1 MWSTTCTQT
10 AVLRAGVPTCRIN
23 CIWHL
28 VPGPIPTLHQ
38 CPGASSHMA
47 WPKSFQPES
56 GECEGCSHVRQHVS
70 GCLPEKSGGH
80 QIARYERFSHR
91 HRSVVREEG
100 NDTSSPL
107 PSRLSECVSG
117 LSVPEGSNPQD
128 RVEPKPDRSRQ
139 VFSCLGQTIRGS
151 VRPREHEIGNIRLT
165 HSGGGVLESGQSCPK
180 LGRPVRVCVPS
191 DKPDKGLSKQGQN
204 RKRRDRPDSS
214 RLAQPGV
221 VSGPFRSRDRLS
233 NNSPTSAETAQADLL
248 TPPSSA
254 SVESQPS
261 LYGGFQGIPQGER
274 IF

>member
-1 MWSTTCTQT
+1 
-10 AVLRAGVPTCRIN
+10 
-23 CIWHL
+23 
-28 VPGPIPTLHQ
+28 
-38 CPGASSHMA
+38 MA

-80 QIARYERFSHR
+80 QIARNERHM
-91 HRSVVREEG
+91 SVVREEG

-107 PSRLSECVSG
+107 PSRSSECVSG
-117 LSVPEGSNPQD
+117 PSVSEGSNPQD

-139 VFSCLGQTIRGS
+139 LLSCLGQTIRGS
-151 VRPREHEIGNIRLT
+151 VHPREEHQIGNIRLT
-165 HSGGGVLESGQSCPK
+165 HSGGGVLESGQSCPE

-191 DKPDKGLSKQGQN
+191 DKPDKGLSRQGQN

-221 VSGPFRSRDRLS
+221 VYGPIRSRDRLS

-248 TPPSSA
+248 TPLSSA
-254 SVESQPS
+254 SVESQS
-261 LYGGFQGIPQGER
+261 SHYRGYQGIPQGER